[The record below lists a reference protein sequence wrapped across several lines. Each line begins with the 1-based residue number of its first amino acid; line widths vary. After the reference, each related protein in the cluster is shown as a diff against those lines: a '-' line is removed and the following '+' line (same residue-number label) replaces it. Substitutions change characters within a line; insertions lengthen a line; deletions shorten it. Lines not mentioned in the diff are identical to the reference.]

1 MTNLLPASPAILDLR
16 GYRCPIPVIKLER
29 WLREAEDGAQVV
41 VFSDDPIAKVDIP
54 MPALRPVMRPS
65 RHRQNPVSAA
75 FGSRKLTIPIK
86 AHKTAGFANHSI
98 NG

>member
-54 MPALRPVMRPS
+54 HACAQAGHEAVPAPAKPGECGFRVTKT
-65 RHRQNPVSAA
+65 HNPNKS
-75 FGSRKLTIPIK
+75 P
-86 AHKTAGFANHSI
+86 
-98 NG
+98 